1 MRGDW
6 LKSRDPAFG
15 VKKSLIVGIKEVT
28 SEPMAKKCVVPLGMK
43 LLEYK
48 YVVVTTAEAAKLQR
62 QKAQYGTRRCKVD
75 LHNDLPFLA
84 VN

>member
-1 MRGDW
+1 
-6 LKSRDPAFG
+6 
-15 VKKSLIVGIKEVT
+15 
-28 SEPMAKKCVVPLGMK
+28 MAKKCVVPLGMK